1 MAIRVLLRLMP
12 LICVAIFTLTV
23 FVLDHPADRAQE
35 IRRGE
40 TRRLA
45 WESGLVKCPDPR
57 GNLPIAA
64 CLAGNSPRN
73 PPAPH

>member
-1 MAIRVLLRLMP
+1 MAIRILFRLMP

-23 FVLDHPADRAQE
+23 FVLDHPDDRAQD
-35 IRRGE
+35 IQRRE

-45 WESGLVKCPDPR
+45 WETGLVQCPDPW
-57 GNLPIAA
+57 GNLPLAA

-73 PPAPH
+73 PPSLH